1 MGGVFG
7 SHERP
12 GERCAAEKM
21 SLKTPESAELPRT
34 CGVVARWFT
43 HSSPATSSSDGYPLN
58 TALTLKSHHH
68 LPHTLFFPAC
78 LPTFVLVCL
87 PFHSFFRAFKNYS
100 AVRSICPHF
109 ILTAAVLAL
118 QLELSPSSSPN
129 MDHSRHIL
137 SSSQDQLF
145 QQATRASQCLSAC
158 APEKSAFADHRVR
171 L

>member
-1 MGGVFG
+1 MWCR
-7 SHERP
+7 RP
-12 GERCAAEKM
+12 LVHTLFASNQQLRW
-21 SLKTPESAELPRT
+21 LPVKHRVDFKKAIITLRT
-34 CGVVARWFT
+34 R
-43 HSSPATSSSDGYPLN
+43 
-58 TALTLKSHHH
+58 
-68 LPHTLFFPAC
+68 LFFPAC

-100 AVRSICPHF
+100 AVRSIGGCPHF